1 MAKDDKNSAQETEKE
16 EDSPSEEQTIFS
28 DLTKKSCQ
36 FTSASTFKQMESNA
50 LQISLNVDGQR
61 LQILGSGGSGQAVWA

>member
-28 DLTKKSCQ
+28 D
-36 FTSASTFKQMESNA
+36 FTNNLVRSHLLSHKNEWNPMHYN
-50 LQISLNVDGQR
+50 LH
-61 LQILGSGGSGQAVWA
+61 